1 MLASYPLRCKVKVLT
16 PFQPYCTGHIPH
28 HIGKLVNLSSL
39 QLQSN
44 HLTGSVPESLGD
56 LILLE
61 DLNLSSNNLK
71 GRNRRT

>member
-1 MLASYPLRCKVKVLT
+1 
-16 PFQPYCTGHIPH
+16 
-28 HIGKLVNLSSL
+28 VNLSSL

-71 GRNRRT
+71 GRAPRAVNLVYSVVAANG